1 MSDLMR
7 RIAWLGTNAV
17 QYGTFMDFI
26 PHTDTERKEMLAEIG
41 VKDFDALVSHL
52 PLSKNELKIPSGLAE
67 GEIIR
72 LAHELASKNQ
82 GAGKILSFLGAG
94 AYDHFSPAAVSALMS
109 RGEFLTSY
117 TPYQPEVS
125 QGTLQTLYEFQ
136 SVICEI
142 TGMDVTNAGMY
153 EGASAL
159 AEAVL
164 LALRETGRK
173 KVLLPRSL
181 HPDYRAV
188 VSTYTA
194 ESHVELIDIPF
205 KDGQLDMEFVAEH
218 LTDEVAAIVVQNPN
232 FFGVVEPV
240 EKLGNLAQKTG
251 ALLIACVNPLSLGL
265 LTPPGDY
272 GADIAVGEGQCLGI
286 PAGFGGPFLGLF
298 ACKQKWLRKMPGR
311 LVGQTV
317 DIEGKRAFVLTLQ
330 AREQHIR
337 REKATSNVCTTTALI
352 ASCATFY
359 LTFLGKQGFRDVAYQ
374 NLARTQYALEQL
386 KTIPG
391 IRFPFSSP
399 VFNEVV
405 LQTKIGPDLLN
416 QKLAAKQILGGVPL
430 KKWYPELENASLW
443 CFTETKTKAD
453 IDTLVRTLREVL

>member
-1 MSDLMR
+1 
-7 RIAWLGTNAV
+7 
-17 QYGTFMDFI
+17 MDFI
-26 PHTDTERKEMLAEIG
+26 PHTDVERQEMLAAIG
-41 VKDFDALVSHL
+41 VKTFDALVDHL
-52 PLSKNELKIPSGLAE
+52 PLSKNDLKIPSGMAE
-67 GEIIR
+67 GEVIR

-109 RGEFLTSY
+109 RGEFFTSY

-136 SVICEI
+136 SMICDLMA
-142 TGMDVTNAGMY
+142 MDVCNAGMY

-188 VSTYTA
+188 VATYTA
-194 ESHVELIDIPF
+194 ESNVELIDIPY
-205 KDGQLDMEFVAEH
+205 KDGRLDMAFVADH
-218 LTDEVAAIVVQNPN
+218 LKDVVAAIVVQNPN

-240 EKLGNLAQKTG
+240 EEIGPLAQKCG
-251 ALLIACVNPLSLGL
+251 ALFIACVNPLSLGL
-265 LTPPGDY
+265 LTPPGEY

-286 PAGFGGPFLGLF
+286 PTGFGGPFLGLF

-359 LTFLGKQGFRDVAYQ
+359 LTLLGKQGFRDVAYQ
-374 NLARTQYALEQL
+374 NLARAHYAKEQL
-386 KTIPG
+386 SGIPG
-391 IRFPFSSP
+391 IRLAFASP
-399 VFNEVV
+399 VFNEFV
-405 LQTKIGPDLLN
+405 LQTKIAPDVLN
-416 QKLAAKQILGGVPL
+416 QKLFAKNVLGGVPL

-443 CFTETKTKAD
+443 CFTETKTKGD
-453 IDTLVRTLREVL
+453 IDMLVRTLREVL

>member
-1 MSDLMR
+1 
-7 RIAWLGTNAV
+7 
-17 QYGTFMDFI
+17 MDFI
-26 PHTDTERKEMLAEIG
+26 PHTDSERKEMLATIG
-41 VKDFDALVSHL
+41 VSSIGDLIKSLPVS
-52 PLSKNELKIPSGLAE
+52 KTELNIPTGMSE
-67 GEIIR
+67 GEVIR
-72 LAHELASKNQ
+72 HAHELASKNQ
-82 GAGKILSFLGAG
+82 APGKLLSFLGAG
-94 AYDHFSPAAVSALMS
+94 VYDHYSPAAIGALMS

-136 SVICEI
+136 SMICEL

-205 KDGQLDMEFVAEH
+205 KNGQIDLDFVKSH
-218 LTDEVAAIVVQNPN
+218 LDQNTAAIVLQNPN
-232 FFGVVEPV
+232 FFGTVEPT
-240 EKLGNLAQKTG
+240 EAIGPLAQAAG
-251 ALLIACVNPLSLGL
+251 ALFIACVNPLSLGL

-272 GADIAVGEGQCLGI
+272 GADIAVAEGQPLGI
-286 PAGFGGPFLGLF
+286 SPGYGGPLLGLF
-298 ACKQKWLRKMPGR
+298 ACKSKWLRKMPGR

-317 DIEGKRAFVLTLQ
+317 DVDGKPAFVLTLQ

-352 ASCATFY
+352 ASCSTFY
-359 LTFLGKQGFRDVAYQ
+359 MALVGKQGLRDVAYQ
-374 NLARTQYALEQL
+374 NLAKTKYAMDQLTQ
-386 KTIPG
+386 IPG
-391 IRFPFSSP
+391 VRAAFSTP
-399 VFNEVV
+399 VFNEFV
-405 LQTKIGPDLLN
+405 LQTKTAPDVLQQRLMD
-416 QKLAAKQILGGVPL
+416 KHIVAGLPL
-430 KKWYPELENASLW
+430 KKWYPDLENASLW
-443 CFTETKTKAD
+443 CVTETKTKGD
-453 IDTLVRTLREVL
+453 IDLLVRTLKEVL

>member
-1 MSDLMR
+1 
-7 RIAWLGTNAV
+7 
-17 QYGTFMDFI
+17 
-26 PHTDTERKEMLAEIG
+26 
-41 VKDFDALVSHL
+41 
-52 PLSKNELKIPSGLAE
+52 
-67 GEIIR
+67 
-72 LAHELASKNQ
+72 
-82 GAGKILSFLGAG
+82 
-94 AYDHFSPAAVSALMS
+94 MS

-136 SVICEI
+136 SLVCEI

-188 VSTYTA
+188 VATYTT
-194 ESHVELIDIPF
+194 ESLVELIDIPCTA
-205 KDGQLDMEFVAEH
+205 GQLDLNFLAEH
-218 LTDEVAAIVVQNPN
+218 LKDDVAAVIVQNPN
-232 FFGVVEPV
+232 FFGIVEPV
-240 EKLGNLAQKTG
+240 EKIGPLAEKAG
-251 ALLIACVNPLSLGL
+251 ALFIACVNPLSLGL

-286 PAGFGGPFLGLF
+286 PTGFGGPFLGLF

-311 LVGQTV
+311 LVGQTL

-359 LTFLGKQGFRDVAYQ
+359 LTLLGKQGFRDVAYQ
-374 NLARTQYALEQL
+374 NLARTRYALEQL
-386 KTIPG
+386 TAIPG
-391 IRFPFSSP
+391 VRLAFNSP
-399 VFNEVV
+399 VFNEFV
-405 LQTKIGPDLLN
+405 LQTKIAPDVLN
-416 QKLAAKQILGGVPL
+416 QKLFAKNILGGVPL

-443 CFTETKTKAD
+443 CFTETKTKGD
-453 IDTLVRTLREVL
+453 IDTLARTLREVL